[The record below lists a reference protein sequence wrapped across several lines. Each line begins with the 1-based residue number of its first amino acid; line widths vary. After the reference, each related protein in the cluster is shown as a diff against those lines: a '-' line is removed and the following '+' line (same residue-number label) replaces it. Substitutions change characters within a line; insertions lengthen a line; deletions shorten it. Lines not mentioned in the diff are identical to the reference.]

1 MGKIFFL
8 LLVVSSVYFE
18 TQGAPKRTKS
28 QYYQVPGPY
37 RVGAVDD
44 VTVTMCHDIHGAI
57 TGTASFSSDSPDITL
72 ASHTCNN
79 FNMSE
84 TNCCSATFHIN
95 VTFEGS
101 NTGTIEIP
109 YFEGTYLAGKLH
121 WGVIYES
128 IDPSIGTL
136 CSIKK
141 PGSILNINNGSVGEV
156 IPIVGAPFE
165 LVYSS
170 DFSSDFTTSLPML
183 KNPFFGPSMWMP
195 SIQSYYDVSK
205 KRLFMGSGVAVY
217 SESKILSNGNL
228 FVVSPKQD
236 EAYIF
241 SPSGKH
247 LQTQSTLT
255 GYVKYSFNY
264 DVATSKLKSIV
275 DAFGNQTNFYYN
287 GLGALTGI
295 TAPYGQVTNISSNA
309 NGLIASVTNPKNEA
323 FYFTY
328 KSGTELLE
336 TVTFPNGK
344 ISTFL
349 YDAYGKLT
357 SDSNTGG
364 SLGTI
369 TRTANGTSD
378 AITQTSSLGRVTT
391 FQTGKASKEYSYG
404 SEQTLFGG
412 VFSTTETGS
421 GVNRFT
427 PYSST
432 TTSTVNDERFGNL
445 HKRLSSSTVTING
458 TSRLTS
464 YSQVVSTNAPSDFFS
479 YSSITNTATTNGKSS
494 TQVYDAITRT
504 NTFTSPLG
512 KTATFTLDSFE
523 RPVSSAIG
531 NDIATTYNYDG
542 DGRLAGSIQGIK
554 NQKTYVYNSSGLV
567 SSVTNSR
574 GEVIS
579 YSYDMAGRVTQV
591 FLPDLRVI
599 GYSYDAHG
607 NLASITPPGRPTH
620 NFWYNLFDK
629 VSKYLPPSLVGVV
642 SKDTVY
648 TYNSEKQLT
657 QIVRPDGPPVDFI
670 YSATTGLLISSGN
683 SFGRFAYTYK
693 PNSDQ
698 WDVVSSPDDYNNT
711 FSWYGKEMK
720 TDAQRQTSSNLLFGK
735 TTIGFDSEHRPSSRT
750 IQGRSSATTYT
761 RSTVYNNDGS
771 PTQIGSLNLTYSH
784 PSGRLSTTS
793 LDKISDARTYDGY
806 GYLATYT
813 ATYTPI
819 SGTPVVL
826 YSYALSRDIGSRIS
840 GKTETVQGVTDTY
853 VYSYDIAG
861 RLTQVLKNGSVY
873 SSYVYDSNGN
883 RISGL
888 TGGVPFTSTFDDQDR
903 LLTYNSKTYSYNA
916 NGELIQVQVTP
927 TTQNLY
933 TYDFFGKLKQTTL
946 TNGVVLSY
954 SYDGLGRRIRK
965 MENSTFKYHY
975 LYEEGERIAAHVN
988 NSGVIQKEYVYGE
1001 HVNSADYI
1009 IVGAIKY
1016 RIIKDHLGSPRL
1028 VVNTTD
1034 GTVSQRMDYNDLG
1047 KVTSDTNQGFQ
1058 HFGFAGG
1065 IYDGQSKLVKFGAR
1079 DYDPET
1085 GRWTSKDPIG
1095 FDGGDTNLYGYV
1107 INDPVNLVDPE
1118 GTFPLAAA
1126 AAFAGAYLLSSQTD
1140 TPDAATNELWQV
1152 PLAGLTAGAV
1162 VEGAGAMCAV
1172 ANSNRFIRV
1181 GEGKFP
1187 VPFSKRISIG
1197 GEKGKKFEIGIS
1209 PKGRIDVKIGSE
1221 RYTIRK
1227 GN

>member
-1 MGKIFFL
+1 M
-8 LLVVSSVYFE
+8 YFE
-18 TQGAPKRTKS
+18 TQGAAKRNKS
-28 QYYQVPGPY
+28 QYYQATGPY
-37 RVGAVDD
+37 RVGTVTD
-44 VTVTMCHDIHGAI
+44 VTVTMCHDIDDAI
-57 TGTASFSSDSPDITL
+57 TGTASFSSESPDITL

-79 FNMSE
+79 FNMSD

-95 VTFEGS
+95 VTLERS
-101 NTGTIEIP
+101 NTATIEIP
-109 YFEGTYLAGKLH
+109 YFKGVNLAGKLH
-121 WGVIYES
+121 WGVTYES

-141 PGSILNINNGSVGEV
+141 PGSIIDINNGSVGEV
-156 IPIVGAPFE
+156 IPIVGAPFD

-170 DFSSDFTTSLPML
+170 DFSSGFTTTLPML
-183 KNPFFGPSMWMP
+183 KTPFFGPTMWMP
-195 SIQSYYDVSK
+195 SIQAYYDVSK
-205 KRLFMGSGVAVY
+205 KRLFMGSGGSVY

-228 FVVSPKQD
+228 FVISPKQD

-247 LQTQSTLT
+247 LQIQSTLT

-264 DVATSKLKSIV
+264 DAATSKLTSIV
-275 DAFGNQTNFYYN
+275 DAFGKQTNFSYN
-287 GLGALTGI
+287 GLGELTGI
-295 TAPYGQVTNISSNA
+295 TAPYGQVTNVSLNA
-309 NGLIASVTNPKNEA
+309 NGLIASVTNPNSEA

-357 SDSNTGG
+357 NDSNTAG
-364 SLGTI
+364 SFSAI
-369 TRTANGTSD
+369 TRTANGTGD
-378 AITQTSSLGRVTT
+378 TITQTSSLGRVTT
-391 FQTGKASKEYSYG
+391 FQTGKASKEHSSG
-404 SEQTLFGG
+404 NEQTLFGG
-412 VFSTTETGS
+412 TFSTTETGN
-421 GVNRFT
+421 GVTKFT

-432 TTSTVNDERFGNL
+432 TSSTINDERFGNL
-445 HKRLSSSTVTING
+445 YKRLSNSTVTISG
-458 TSRLTS
+458 ASRSTS
-464 YSQVVSTNAPSDFFS
+464 YSQVVSTTVPSDFFS
-479 YSSITNTATTNGKSS
+479 YSSITNTATTNGNSS
-494 TQVYDAITRT
+494 TQVYDAATRT
-504 NTFTSPLG
+504 KTNTSPLG
-512 KTATFTLDSFE
+512 KTTTVTLDSFE

-531 NDIATTYNYDG
+531 NDTATTYNYDS
-542 DGRLAGSIQGIK
+542 DGRLAGSIQGSK

-567 SSVTNSR
+567 SSVTNAR
-574 GEVIS
+574 GEVAS
-579 YSYDMAGRVTQV
+579 YSYDLAGRVTQL

-599 GYSYDAHG
+599 GYVYDAHG
-607 NLASITPPGRPTH
+607 NLASITPPSKPTH

-642 SKDTVY
+642 TKDTVY

-657 QIVRPDGPPVDFI
+657 QIVRPNGLPVDFI
-670 YSATTGLLISSGN
+670 YNATTGLLSSLGN
-683 SFGRFAYTYK
+683 SLASFTYTYK

-735 TTIGFDSEHRPSSRT
+735 TTIGFDSEHRPNSRT
-750 IQGRSSATTYT
+750 IQGRSQATTYT
-761 RSTVYNNDGS
+761 RSTVYNNDGA
-771 PTQIGSLNLTYSH
+771 PTQIGSMNLTYSY

-793 LDKISDARTYDGY
+793 LDTISDVRTYDVY
-806 GYLATYT
+806 GYLDSYT

-826 YSYALSRDIGSRIS
+826 YSYTLTRDIGSRIS

-853 VYSYDIAG
+853 GYSYDVAG

-883 RISGL
+883 RISGS
-888 TGGVPFTSTFDDQDR
+888 TAGVAFTSTFDDQDR
-903 LLTYNSKTYSYNA
+903 LLTYNSKTYSYNE

-933 TYDFFGKLKQTTL
+933 TYDFLGKLKQTTL

-965 MENSTFKYHY
+965 MEGSTFKYHY
-975 LYEEGERIAAHVN
+975 FYEDGERIAAHVN

-1079 DYDPET
+1079 EYDAET
-1085 GRWTSKDPIG
+1085 GRWTSKDPIL

-1107 INDPVNLVDPE
+1107 LQDPVNLIDPDGLFPKNIDEAGECLHANFKNVSNKIMKDIE
-1118 GTFPLAAA
+1118 GLQKRLKEVNDKMNSSSANICKDSKYNDNLQREKNVLQSIIAKKQQTMAERIEQCSFFP
-1126 AAFAGAYLLSSQTD
+1126 
-1140 TPDAATNELWQV
+1140 
-1152 PLAGLTAGAV
+1152 
-1162 VEGAGAMCAV
+1162 
-1172 ANSNRFIRV
+1172 
-1181 GEGKFP
+1181 
-1187 VPFSKRISIG
+1187 
-1197 GEKGKKFEIGIS
+1197 EI
-1209 PKGRIDVKIGSE
+1209 D
-1221 RYTIRK
+1221 
-1227 GN
+1227 